1 MKIKK
6 LLMVLTMTVITMGI
20 SSCQTVEKPNSEQM
34 YIEPAKLTEQEQ
46 NILNLLGTDNK
57 DNLIA
62 DFKLDDNVKSMVVSQ
77 YRLED
82 GKWDPE
88 SKSSSMFTDN
98 EGRFAIS
105 FERLSEG
112 MRFALQSEKQKG
124 SSTSHF
130 TADDQMTDEQI
141 ALSKIGVGTTK
152 LSNKTK
158 IEYEKEIPLVL
169 QVITSKNE
177 IHLVLDSF
185 DNPENYADKNYE
197 AVYMITVKFSQQE
210 IKNAG

>member
-6 LLMVLTMTVITMGI
+6 LFMVLTMAVITLGI
-20 SSCQTVEKPNSEQM
+20 SSCQTDAKPNSAQM

-46 NILNLLGTDNK
+46 NILNLMVTDDK
-57 DNLIA
+57 ENLIV
-62 DFKLDDNVKSMVVSQ
+62 DFKLDDNVKSMEISQ
-77 YRLED
+77 YRLVD
-82 GKWDPE
+82 GKWAPE
-88 SKSSSMFTDN
+88 SKSRRIFTDN
-98 EGRFAIS
+98 EGRCAIS
-105 FERLSEG
+105 YERLSEG
-112 MRFALQSEKQKG
+112 MRFALQSEKEKG
-124 SSTSHF
+124 STSHF
-130 TADDQMTDEQI
+130 TPQDKLTDEQI
-141 ALSKIGVGTTK
+141 SLSKIGVGTTK

-185 DNPENYADKNYE
+185 DAPESYADKNYE

-210 IKNAG
+210 IENAG